1 MSSRLVRGDI
11 EAIVAPLAWSL
22 SGRDRMAEEA
32 VTKEL
37 HDPRV
42 EQALQREIDNALQR
56 GFREG
61 REEAS
66 REFEMQIEPLA
77 ARLEEIV
84 AAFAGPREGERRDR
98 EEQLVDLSIA
108 VSRRILHRELAVDPE
123 AVRAL
128 VKAAMDR
135 IESREIRRI
144 RTHPAHRDFVQ
155 SVLERARPDR
165 SIELVADETLR
176 QGSLLFETEHGD
188 LDASVDSQL
197 EEIRR
202 GLVDRL

>member
-11 EAIVAPLAWSL
+11 EAIVAPLVWSL
-22 SGRDRMAEEA
+22 AGRDREAAEAALKDLADSEA
-32 VTKEL
+32 GRTLE
-37 HDPRV
+37 
-42 EQALQREIDNALQR
+42 REIESARQR
-56 GFREG
+56 GFQEG
-61 REEAS
+61 RAEAG
-66 REFEMQIEPLA
+66 REYKMQIEPLA
-77 ARLEEIV
+77 SRLEEIV
-84 AAFAGPREGERRDR
+84 AGFAGPRDSELRDR
-98 EEQLVDLSIA
+98 EEQLVELSIA

-128 VKAAMDR
+128 VRAALDR

-155 SVLERARPDR
+155 SVLDRARPDR